1 VPADPVAAVRFE
13 VLGPL
18 QAWQDDTRLS
28 LGSSQQRTVL
38 AVLLLHANR
47 PMVRDQIIDAV
58 WGTAAPAYA
67 VNLVQKHV
75 SALRRALEPERPGGE
90 PSKVLT
96 WADGRYLLTVREG
109 GLDLDEFDRYVG
121 LARAARAAGDLRRAA
136 EALHAATGLWRGPAC
151 DGLASPLL
159 DTERDRLAE
168 RRIGTVEERVEVDLA
183 LGLHFDLVSELRQLV
198 AAHPLRE
205 RLHGLLMLAL
215 YRCGRQA
222 EALAAFGNARRQLVE
237 ELGIEPAA
245 ELQRLHQQ
253 MLVADPSLAGPVA
266 TDDPTLAAAV
276 TADAPP
282 ATSDAPPATAA
293 GPPVNAA
300 GGRQPVA
307 AERTRPR
314 AAPFPSAAGQPTPAQ
329 LPHGM
334 HYFTGRDTELELLHA
349 MLAGDPTGTGNAMLI
364 ITVAGTAGVGKSAL
378 AVRWAH
384 QIRDRFPDGQLYVNL
399 RGFEPTGSALDSA
412 DAIRG
417 FLDAF
422 AVPPQL
428 IPVSLEAQAALY
440 RSLLAGRRMLVV
452 LDNAR
457 NAEQIRP
464 LLPGSAGCLV
474 VVTSRYE
481 LPGLVADGARPM
493 VLDLLSAEESRELL
507 ARRLGPDRVAA
518 EPAAADDIIASCAG
532 LPLALT
538 VVAARA
544 ASRPGFPLAVL
555 VDQLHQARGRL
566 DAFDGD
572 DQATDVR
579 AVFSWSYRTLRDEAA
594 QLFRLLGLHPGPDIT
609 AAAAASL
616 TGRQPRE
623 AAATMASLARAHLV
637 NEHLP
642 GRYTFHDLL
651 RAYATERAH
660 ADDTDATR
668 REALHRMLDHYLH
681 SAYAADRQLNPYRE
695 SITLAAPQPG
705 VTPEDFPTYGHALAW
720 FTAEHRVLLA
730 AVDLAD
736 EGGFDSHACQLAWS
750 LTTFFDRYGHWH
762 DSATVQSAGL
772 RAAKR
777 LDDPPV
783 QAGAHRLLARACLQ
797 LGRDAD
803 AEKHL
808 QFALDLYAAAGDDNG
823 QGRTHFNL
831 APLLGHAGRNAQ
843 ALSHA
848 ERALELF
855 QAAGNR
861 VGQADA
867 LNAIGWY
874 HAQLGSYPAALEV
887 CQRAL
892 TLHQNTGDRE
902 GEAHT
907 WDSLGLAYHGLGNLQ
922 QALACYGVATRLWR
936 DLGDRFNEANVL
948 ICLGDVHHAAGD
960 PAAAGASWQRALA
973 ILDEFGHSEAHR
985 VRAKL
990 RDLELV

>member
-1 VPADPVAAVRFE
+1 MSSVEPAEAAVLADPIPAVRFE

-18 QAWQDDTRLS
+18 QAWQEDTRLS

-58 WGTAAPAYA
+58 WGSAAPAYA
-67 VNLVQKHV
+67 INLVQKHV
-75 SALRRALEPERPGGE
+75 SALRRALEPERPGRE

-109 GLDLDEFDRYVG
+109 GLDLDQFDRYVG
-121 LARAARAAGDLRRAA
+121 LARAARTAGDLRGAS

-151 DGLASPLL
+151 DGLTSPLL

-168 RRIGTVEERVEVDLA
+168 RRIGTVEERIEVDLA
-183 LGLHFDLVSELRQLV
+183 LGLHLDLVSELRQLV

-222 EALAAFGNARRQLVE
+222 EALAAFGNARRQLVDD
-237 ELGIEPAA
+237 LGIEPAA

-253 MLVADPSLAGPVA
+253 MLVADPILAAPMTAG
-266 TDDPTLAAAV
+266 DSTLATPV

-282 ATSDAPPATAA
+282 VVTTDPLVTAA
-293 GPPVNAA
+293 GDPP
-300 GGRQPVA
+300 QVA
-307 AERTRPR
+307 TPHVRPQ
-314 AAPFPSAAGQPTPAQ
+314 ASPFQPTPAQ

-334 HYFTGRDTELELLHA
+334 HYFTGRDTELERLHA
-349 MLAGDPTGTGNAMLI
+349 MLAGDHAGTGNAMLI

-399 RGFEPTGSALDSA
+399 RGFEPTGSAVDSA

-428 IPVSLEAQAALY
+428 IPVSIEAQAALY

-464 LLPGSAGCLV
+464 LLPGSPGCLV

-481 LPGLVADGARPM
+481 LPGLVADGARPI
-493 VLDLLSAEESRELL
+493 VLDLLTAVECRELL

-518 EPAAADDIIASCAG
+518 DPAAADDIIASCAG

-555 VDQLHQARGRL
+555 ADQLHQARRKL

-616 TGRQPRE
+616 TGRQPRD
-623 AAATMASLARAHLV
+623 AAATMASLAQAHLV
-637 NEHLP
+637 NEQVP

-651 RAYATERAH
+651 RAYAIERAH

-668 REALHRMLDHYLH
+668 RAALHRMLDHYLH
-681 SAYAADRQLNPYRE
+681 SAYAADRQLNPHRE
-695 SITLAAPQPG
+695 SITLAAPQAG
-705 VTPEDFPTYGHALAW
+705 VTPEDFTGHGQALAW

-736 EGGFDSHACQLAWS
+736 DGGFDTHACQLAWT

-797 LGRDAD
+797 LGRDGD

-808 QFALDLYAAAGDDNG
+808 QWALDLYAAAGDDNG
-823 QGRTHFNL
+823 QGRTHLNL
-831 APLLGHAGRNAQ
+831 APLLGHAGRNAE

-848 ERALELF
+848 KRALGLF
-855 QAAGNR
+855 RAADNR
-861 VGQADA
+861 VGQADT

-874 HAQLGSYPAALEV
+874 HAQLGGHQAALEY
-887 CQRAL
+887 CQQAL
-892 TLHQNTGDRE
+892 ALHQETGDRD

-907 WDSLGLAYHGLGNLQ
+907 WDSLGLAYHGLGNLP
-922 QALACYGVATRLWR
+922 QALACYEVATRLWR
-936 DLGDRFNEANVL
+936 DLDDRFNEANVL
-948 ICLGDVHHAAGD
+948 ICIGDVHRAAGD
-960 PAAAGASWQRALA
+960 PGSAVATWQRALA
-973 ILDEFGHSEAHR
+973 ILDEFGHSDADR

-990 RDLELV
+990 HELDVP